1 MEMFEGEVVIL
12 IDYIY
17 ILIVFVI
24 CKIDLSL
31 CFFLRIISI
40 LLQIKFHSIEKLK
53 LALNILHYFN
63 LYFVLD

>member
-1 MEMFEGEVVIL
+1 MEMFEGEVV
-12 IDYIY
+12 

-53 LALNILHYFN
+53 TSIEYFT
-63 LYFVLD
+63 LF